1 MTAQEVVSREE
12 WVKVRK
18 ELLDEEKEFTRARDL
33 LSVHRGKLRWVK
45 VDKEYVFE
53 GDEGKLTLEE
63 LFADKSQLV
72 IYHFMFGPDWEQGCK
87 ACSFV
92 CDHIDPARVHL
103 EQRDVML
110 VAASSAPL
118 SQLLPFKKRMGWN
131 FNWVS
136 SAGCEFNQDFHVTF
150 SREEMETGEVYY
162 NYQMQQFPVEE
173 APDASFF
180 IRNGSGEVFHTYSCY
195 ARGLE
200 SLIGTYNILDL
211 VPRGRDEG
219 GLPYPMD
226 WVRHHDN
233 YDGGNE

>member
-1 MTAQEVVSREE
+1 MTAQEIVSREE
-12 WVKVRK
+12 WVKARK

-33 LSVHRGKLRWVK
+33 LSARRRNLPWVK
-45 VDKEYVFE
+45 VDQQYVFE
-53 GDEGKLTLEE
+53 GEEGKLTLEE
-63 LFADKSQLV
+63 LFAEKSQLI

-118 SQLLPFKKRMGWN
+118 SQLLPFKKRVGWK

-136 SAGCEFNQDFHVTF
+136 SAGSEFNKDFHVTF
-150 SREEMETGEVYY
+150 SRDEMETGELYY

-173 APDASFF
+173 APGASVF
-180 IRNGSGEVFHTYSCY
+180 IRNGSGEIFHTYSCY

-200 SLIGTYNILDL
+200 NLIGTYNYLDL
-211 VPRGRDEG
+211 VPRGRDED
-219 GLPYPMD
+219 GLPFPMD

-233 YDGGNE
+233 YGDENE

>member
-1 MTAQEVVSREE
+1 MTAQEIVSREE
-12 WVKVRK
+12 WVKARK

-33 LSVHRGKLRWVK
+33 LSARRRNLPWVK
-45 VDKEYVFE
+45 VDQQYVFE
-53 GDEGKLTLEE
+53 GEEGNWTLEE
-63 LFADKSQLV
+63 LFAGKSQLI

-118 SQLLPFKKRMGWN
+118 FQLLPLKKRVGWK

-136 SAGCEFNQDFHVTF
+136 SAGSEFNKDFHVTF
-150 SREEMETGEVYY
+150 SRDEMETGELYY

-173 APDASFF
+173 APGASVF
-180 IRNGSGEVFHTYSCY
+180 IRNGSGEIFHTYSCY

-200 SLIGTYNILDL
+200 NLIGTYNYLDL
-211 VPRGRDEG
+211 VPRGRDED
-219 GLPYPMD
+219 GLPFPMD

-233 YDGGNE
+233 YGDENE